1 MNPHDLTSHI
11 NLLAVLVA
19 GICHMAVGLVW
30 FQRAL
35 FGRAWSELTQQD
47 LKPAVRWLVPG
58 FIGHILIALALAAI
72 IAVASATTIGQSLL
86 VALFVWLCFVVTLEL
101 GELIWEK
108 IPVKLFLIRIGNHLV
123 ALSAASLVLAI
134 WK

>member
-1 MNPHDLTSHI
+1 MNLHDVTSQI

-30 FQRAL
+30 FQAAL
-35 FGRAWSELTQQD
+35 FGRAWSALTKQE
-47 LKPAVRWLVPG
+47 LKPAVRWIVPG
-58 FIGHILIALALAAI
+58 FLGHILIALALAAI
-72 IAVASATTIGQSLL
+72 IVVASASTIVESLA
-86 VALFVWLCFVVTLEL
+86 VAVFVWLCFVVTLEL

-108 IPVKLFLIRIGNHLV
+108 IPVKLFMIRVGNHLV
-123 ALSAASLVLAI
+123 ALSVAALVLAV